1 MVICY
6 VMLCIL
12 CLKSTHK
19 NSLYKTNKHRLVDIT
34 LTPGDQ
40 MWSLAVVAA
49 AAATTYSDEV

>member
-1 MVICY
+1 MLCY

-19 NSLYKTNKHRLVDIT
+19 NSLYKTNKHRLVDVT

-40 MWSLAVVAA
+40 M
-49 AAATTYSDEV
+49 